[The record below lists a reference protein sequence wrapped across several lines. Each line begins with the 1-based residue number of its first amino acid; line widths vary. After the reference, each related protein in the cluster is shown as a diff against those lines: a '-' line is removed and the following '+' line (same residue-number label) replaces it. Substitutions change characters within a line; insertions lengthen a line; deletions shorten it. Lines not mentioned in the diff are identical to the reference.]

1 MDSYTKTSQEAWD
14 LRENGDITPA
24 IAIWM
29 GLYYQFVKE
38 GNWDRAISTL
48 IDIAISWKI
57 LGEVAGNKTYF
68 ATALE
73 TLHFIQWSSEKE
85 NVPLRNDFNY
95 HLAGVQTANGMYEE
109 AIASYERYLSTH
121 KTPYEEAN
129 IKAHVGFARA
139 NAGSRDGGI
148 QDLRDSLRM
157 FEEAEKNPDIP
168 KKDIFH
174 IWRLGAKLRL
184 AQVVNDKEE
193 KKKLLQE
200 VLAEAQEKGFKAR
213 ESQAEALLK
222 TK

>member
-1 MDSYTKTSQEAWD
+1 MDSYTKTSEEAWN

-29 GLYYQFVKE
+29 GLYYQFIQD

-57 LGEVAGNKTYF
+57 LGEVTGDKTYF
-68 ATALE
+68 TTALQ
-73 TLHFIQWSSEKE
+73 TLHFIQWSAKKE

-95 HLAGVQTANGMYEE
+95 HLAGVQSANGMYEE
-109 AIASYERYLSTH
+109 AIASYERYLSTT

-139 NAGSRDGGI
+139 NAGKKEGGI
-148 QDLRDSLRM
+148 QDLKDSLQM
-157 FEEAEKNPDIP
+157 FEEAEKSPDVP
-168 KKDIFH
+168 KKDIFQ

-184 AQVVNDKEE
+184 AQLIENTEE
-193 KKKLLQE
+193 KKKLLEE
-200 VLAEAQEKGFKAR
+200 VLTEAKEKGFKAR
-213 ESQAEALLK
+213 EKQAEALLK
-222 TK
+222 DL